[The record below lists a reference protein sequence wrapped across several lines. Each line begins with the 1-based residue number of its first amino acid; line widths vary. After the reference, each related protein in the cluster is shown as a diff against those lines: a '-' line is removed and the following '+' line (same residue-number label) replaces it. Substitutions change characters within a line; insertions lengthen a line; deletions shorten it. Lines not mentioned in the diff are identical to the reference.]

1 MEVNVDFSTLTLMDA
16 LDLAILIE
24 EEARER
30 YEESADQME
39 VHHTSEAADFYKF
52 MAANESKHGEE
63 LSVRRRQ
70 MFGEAPRRVK
80 RSMIWDVEAPE
91 YDKARAFMTP
101 RQALEVAMESET
113 KAYEFFEK
121 ALEYVS
127 DPGVREIFQELL
139 GEEEH
144 HKDLVRQEM
153 AKLPPESDLDP
164 SEFADEPVAQ

>member
-1 MEVNVDFSTLTLMDA
+1 
-16 LDLAILIE
+16 
-24 EEARER
+24 
-30 YEESADQME
+30 
-39 VHHTSEAADFYKF
+39 
-52 MAANESKHGEE
+52 
-63 LSVRRRQ
+63 
-70 MFGEAPRRVK
+70 
-80 RSMIWDVEAPE
+80 MIWDVEAPE